1 MTRGDPFAPSTF
13 PKLVASLL
21 AGAAVGAGFVLPTVS
36 EDLAAAAIANPGPVG
51 NALLLGVVGM
61 VGVTVGLFA
70 LYQLFILVDR

>member
-1 MTRGDPFAPSTF
+1 MTHGGPFAPSTF
-13 PKLVASLL
+13 PKLLASLL
-21 AGAAVGAGFVLPTVS
+21 GGVAVGAGIVLPTVS